1 MELGGTENVILQ
13 LCSNF
18 CKDYEITVLSSGG
31 INLKK
36 LDSLNIK
43 HIEIGNID
51 SKNPFRMFKTYLRIK
66 KIIKKGRFDIIH
78 THHRMA
84 AFYISLIKPKKCKL
98 IHTMHNA
105 FDDKIKF
112 TRFALKRF
120 EVVACGETVYD
131 CIKTNYKLRNVRTIV
146 NGIDNQFEFVSI
158 PKIEQI
164 KQDGKY
170 VLGFVGRLNEQKGVD
185 VLIKA
190 MKELVAENNK
200 VHLLIYGTG
209 VLENNLKK
217 LVEENDLMDYI
228 SFEGFTDNPLNVIS
242 QLDCYI
248 LPSRWEGLPLGIIEA
263 FSVKTSVIASDIK
276 ENSELVNENTGYLFK
291 KDNPLDLK
299 NSIQICMEENNDLR
313 IENAFHLYSS
323 KYLMDNFLKGYLDI
337 YEEDI

>member
-51 SKNPFRMFKTYLRIK
+51 SKNPFRMLKTYLKVK
-66 KIIKKGRFDIIH
+66 KIIKRGRFDIIH

-98 IHTMHNA
+98 IHTMHNT

-112 TRFALKRF
+112 TNFALKRF

-131 CIKTNYKLRNVRTIV
+131 CIKTYYKLRNVRTIV

-158 PKIEQI
+158 PEIEQI
-164 KQDGKY
+164 KQDGKHI
-170 VLGFVGRLNEQKGVD
+170 LGFVGRLNQQKGVD

-190 MKELVAENNK
+190 MKELVVENDN
-200 VHLLIYGTG
+200 VHLFIYGTG
-209 VLENNLKK
+209 VLENELKL
-217 LVEENDLMDYI
+217 LVEENDLMDYV

-263 FSVKTSVIASDIK
+263 FSVKTLVVASNIK
-276 ENSELVNENTGYLFK
+276 ENSELVNENTGYLFE

-299 NSIQICMEENNDLR
+299 DVIKICIEEDNTLK
-313 IENAFHLYSS
+313 IENAFQLYSS

-337 YEEDI
+337 YEED